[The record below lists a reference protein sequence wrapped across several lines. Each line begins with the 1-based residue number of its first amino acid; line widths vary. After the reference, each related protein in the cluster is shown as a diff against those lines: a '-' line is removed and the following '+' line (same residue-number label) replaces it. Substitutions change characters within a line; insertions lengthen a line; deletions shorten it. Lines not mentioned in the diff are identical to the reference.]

1 MHMSWTGIIRSR
13 LMLALLVLLL
23 AGCSTVRLA
32 YNHAHEAAWWWL
44 TDYVEFNDTQ
54 RPVMRSAMVQVH
66 AWHRRSQLPVY
77 ADMLGRWQAQMPGEL
92 GSAQVCALF
101 DDVLARLSDMAGLVD
116 ALEPS
121 ALQALASL
129 SPAQLADM
137 EKRMAK
143 SNRTFREKFIDVTPQ
158 ALAAERVKQGLSRAE
173 MLYGRLEDLQKRAL
187 EVALSRAPWDAAA
200 SYERRLRRQKEIV
213 LALRAIQGLSA
224 EQVRPALKTLLL
236 QAVDPADATDRAAM
250 LAMRKQSCQVLAELH
265 QSTTPAQR
273 AKAVETLR
281 RYVNDFRQL
290 AQAV

>member
-1 MHMSWTGIIRSR
+1 MHISWTWIIRSR
-13 LMLALLVLLL
+13 LMAALLVLLL
-23 AGCSTVRLA
+23 TGCSAVRLA

-54 RPVMRSAMVQVH
+54 RPVMRQAMVQVH

-92 GSAQVCALF
+92 SGAQVCGMF
-101 DDVLARLSDMAGLVD
+101 DDVMARLSDMAGLVD

-121 ALQALASL
+121 ALQTLASL

-143 SNRTFREKFIDVTPQ
+143 SNRKFREKFIDVTPQ

-173 MLYGRLEDLQKRAL
+173 MLYGRLDAEQKRAL
-187 EVALSRAPWDAAA
+187 EVALSRAPWDVAA
-200 SYERRLRRQKEIV
+200 SYERRLRRQREIV
-213 LALRAIQGLSA
+213 QSLRAMQGMSV
-224 EQVRPALKTLLL
+224 EQLRPALKTMLL
-236 QAVDPADATDRAAM
+236 QSVEPADAGDRAAM
-250 LAMRKQSCQVLAELH
+250 LAMRRESCQVLAEMH